1 MDGLA
6 AQENLNKD
14 LNSLEKA
21 TRSVKGEKY
30 MKTSPRVRWMILTV
44 FAVSFAFSSLNVVA
58 AQYQPPHN
66 KPGPASDRII
76 YSSIAQ
82 DLAPAAIQAGDI
94 DFYMYNLR
102 AAAAKELVGLPGIS
116 LLTAPSG
123 TAAFCMNP
131 APRKDGKLNPFEN
144 RKIRFAMNY
153 IIDRDYIANEV
164 YGGLAVPMVTHLAST
179 DPDYAVIFDIV
190 AAANPRLDLD
200 YARQLIKPEMEAMG
214 AELVDDKWMYN
225 GEPVT
230 IKFIIRVEDERRD
243 WGDTIASLLEE
254 IGFTVDRAYSEFG
267 PAIDAVYGTDPLD
280 HEWDAY
286 TEGFGKSGLDLYD
299 ITTINQMHCPWY
311 GWMPGYQ
318 EAGWWNYENATLDMV
333 GQQLF
338 RSEFGS
344 LAERH
349 QLYRYATEM
358 AVQEAV
364 RLWVVTQFDST
375 PFSDDLQGL
384 TRDLGSGARSSLG
397 LRNAYVPG
405 RTEIKVGDLWVW
417 TERSVWNPVGG
428 FDDVYSLDIARAG
441 AVFDRVDFTHPFTG
455 LRVPQRVT
463 WEVETAGPFGTLD
476 IEEGTYT
483 WSAEQAKWVEVS
495 GTAKT
500 KVKFDFSLFF
510 QSKWHH
516 GQPITMADLFYS
528 IYQDK
533 DLTYNPVKNT
543 IESSTAARRQA
554 TWPTFKG
561 FKILSDTEIEVY
573 VDYWFPDDSYI
584 ADYAVPF
591 ADLSQTG
598 MTPWSWEVM
607 AAQDE
612 VVFTDKALM
621 YSDTAAETFGVSW
634 MDCVVDADARL
645 IYNKLKDLKAAN
657 FFPANVFTVGDRV
670 LATPAEAQARY
681 SAAIKWFEDHGHMVI
696 GNGPFVLTSFDAA
709 AQFAQLD
716 AFRDP
721 TYPFKPGD
729 FYYGWPEEVDI
740 VDVSVKPVTT
750 GQATVFTVEL
760 LGPGT
765 LSARYLVQDPETGEV
780 LRVGD
785 AVEVTPGTFEIR
797 LPRDFT
803 YLLEPGS
810 YDLVVAG
817 ISDETAFVSARREVF
832 EAAAP
837 PSGVVTVTATQ
848 TQTVGAATVTTTQT
862 VGAATVTTTE
872 TETVTQPDYLWV
884 GAAAIVALIIGIVG
898 GWVAKRK

>member
-1 MDGLA
+1 MFLV
-6 AQENLNKD
+6 L
-14 LNSLEKA
+14 
-21 TRSVKGEKY
+21 
-30 MKTSPRVRWMILTV
+30 
-44 FAVSFAFSSLNVVA
+44 FAVSFAFCSLNVVA
-58 AQYQPPHN
+58 AQYQPPHSN
-66 KPGPASDRII
+66 PGPASDRII
-76 YSSIAQ
+76 YSSYAQ
-82 DLAPAAIQAGDI
+82 DVAPAALQAGDI
-94 DFYMYNLR
+94 DFYMFALR
-102 AAAAKELVGLPGIS
+102 AAAAKELVGVPGVS
-116 LLTAPSG
+116 LLSAPSG
-123 TAAFCMNP
+123 IAAFALNP
-131 APRKDGKLNPFEN
+131 APRKDGKLNPFES
-144 RKIRFAMNY
+144 REIRFAMNY
-153 IIDRDYIANEV
+153 LIDREYIANEV

-190 AAANPRLDLD
+190 AAANPRLDLG
-200 YARQLIKPEMEAMG
+200 YARQLIQPEMEAMG
-214 AELVDDKWMYN
+214 AELVDDKWTYN

-243 WGDTIASLLEE
+243 WGDTIASLLEDV
-254 IGFTVDRAYSEFG
+254 GFAVDRAYSEFG

-280 HEWDAY
+280 HEWDCY
-286 TEGFGKSGLDLYD
+286 TEGWGKSGLDLYD
-299 ITTINQMHCPWY
+299 VTTINQMHCPWY
-311 GWMPGYQ
+311 GWVVGYQ
-318 EAGWWNYENATLDMV
+318 EAGWWWFENAELDEL
-333 GQQLF
+333 GQRIF
-338 RSEFGS
+338 RGEFGS

-349 QLYRYATEM
+349 QLYRQATEL
-358 AVQEAV
+358 AYQDAI
-364 RLWVVTQFDST
+364 RLWVVTQLDST
-375 PFSDDLQGL
+375 PFSTDLQGL
-384 TRDLGSGARSSLG
+384 TRDLGAGARTSLG

-405 RTEIKVGDLWVW
+405 RTEIKIGDLWVW
-417 TERSVWNPVGG
+417 TETSVWNPVSG
-428 FDDVYSLDIARAG
+428 FDDVYSLDVARAG
-441 AVFDRVDFTHPFTG
+441 AVFDRVDYGHPFTG
-455 LRVPQRVT
+455 LPTPQRLT

-476 IEEGTYT
+476 IEEGTYV
-483 WSAEQAKWVEVS
+483 WSAAQAKWVEAS
-495 GTAKT
+495 GSAKT
-500 KVKFDFSLFF
+500 KVTFDFSLFF

-516 GQPITMADLFYS
+516 GQPITWADVFYA
-528 IYQDK
+528 IYQDW
-533 DLTYNPVKNT
+533 DIAYNPAKNT
-543 IESSTAARRQA
+543 VESSTAARRQA
-554 TWPTFKG
+554 VLPTFKG
-561 FKILSDTEIEVY
+561 YRIVSDTEIEVY

-584 ADYAVPF
+584 GDYASTIF
-591 ADLSQTG
+591 SDLSQTG

-621 YSDTAAETFGVSW
+621 YSDTAAETFDVSW

-645 IYNKLKDLKAAN
+645 IYQKLKDLKATN
-657 FFPANVFTVGDRV
+657 FFPTNVFTVGDRV

-681 SAAIKWFEDHGHMVI
+681 DAAIKWFDDHGHMVI
-696 GNGPFVLTSFDAA
+696 GNGAFMLTSFDAA

-740 VDVSVKPVTT
+740 VDVSVEPVTT
-750 GQATVFTVEL
+750 GQAAVFTVEL

-765 LSARYLVQDPETGEV
+765 LSSKYLVQDPETGEV

-797 LPRDFT
+797 LPREFT

-817 ISDETAFVSARREVF
+817 ISDETAFVSDRREVF

-862 VGAATVTTTE
+862 QTVGAATVTTTK
-872 TETVTQPDYLWV
+872 TETVTQPDYLVV
-884 GAAAIVALIIGIVG
+884 GAAAIVALIIGIAG